1 MSAIALYSSLDS
13 AAATV
18 ATANAGSFKP
28 KRMSDSGSD
37 SDSQGASGAE
47 GPLKPLWST
56 FNYFP
61 HQLEGIRWMLD
72 KERNG
77 TLVPGKKSELVL
89 VRGGMQCDE
98 MGHGKTI
105 QIVAT
110 ILNNPLPLT
119 VLLAPVAMIETWT
132 GVCQRAGLIV
142 YHAVGPDWF
151 LLSNT
156 NAPVT
161 PVAPVAPVTQSVY
174 LTNSE
179 KIYTTPRL
187 FRHLSIDRVVI
198 DEAHKLRNPSG
209 QMAIYARRLG
219 SHGTIR
225 WAVTGTPLVNKWE
238 DVISLLAFIGVPYSP
253 LFHWEQRYEDM
264 LPSLVLHRSLE
275 SIRSTLPAPPYPI
288 IQHIALPFVSQEEQ
302 EFYLAIQG
310 NVLAQA
316 TSYDMDRLTPQQAFL
331 LLLRLRQISV
341 HPQIYI
347 SAKRRESS
355 SYLRK
360 DWIGPSTKLLAI
372 RDIIIQDFLQLE
384 QQTLQLQQQEPHKYI
399 IFCQFMEEIELIQ
412 DYLLSLGL
420 FSQENI
426 LQYHGSMTMLQ
437 RDTVL
442 QYSKRTLEPTVLLLQ
457 LQAGG
462 VGLNLQEYDRILFV
476 SPWWTSALID
486 QAIARA
492 VRMGQTR
499 VVHVYHLL
507 LLVEHEQEQEQSQEQ
522 NQSSPISIDALIH
535 SKAEE
540 KREML
545 NHFFQICHPLEEI
558 EEEGLDLD
566 LDLDLEELH
575 EEEEE
580 EE

>member
-1 MSAIALYSSLDS
+1 MSALSFHPTLDCS
-13 AAATV
+13 DAAT
-18 ATANAGSFKP
+18 ALAAISFKP
-28 KRMSDSGSD
+28 
-37 SDSQGASGAE
+37 SDSQDAE
-47 GPLKPLWST
+47 EEEEETFKPLWPGFT
-56 FNYFP
+56 YFP
-61 HQLEGIRWMLD
+61 HQLDGIRWMLD
-72 KERNG
+72 KECNG
-77 TLVPGKKSELVL
+77 TLVPGKKSDEVL
-89 VRGGMQCDE
+89 VRGGLQCDD
-98 MGHGKTI
+98 MGLGKTI

-110 ILNNPLPLT
+110 IVLNPLPLT

-132 GVCQRAGLIV
+132 AVCQRAGLTV
-142 YHAVGPDWF
+142 YHAAGPDWF
-151 LLSNT
+151 LLASSLTASTASTASTAVYIT
-156 NAPVT
+156 NF
-161 PVAPVAPVTQSVY
+161 
-174 LTNSE
+174 E
-179 KIYTTPRL
+179 KLYTTPRL
-187 FRHLSIDRVVI
+187 FRSLSIDRVVI

-219 SHGTIR
+219 AQTNPIR
-225 WAVTGTPLVNKWE
+225 WAVTGTPLVNKWA
-238 DVISLLAFIGVPYSP
+238 DVVSLLAFIGVPYSH
-253 LFHWEQRYEDM
+253 LFEWEQRYQEM

-275 SIRSTLPAPPYPI
+275 SIRSTLPNAPPYPI
-288 IQHIALPFVSQEEQ
+288 IHHMPLPFASEAEK
-302 EFYLAIQG
+302 EFYFAIQG

-316 TSYDMDRLTPQQAFL
+316 TGSSAPSSYAMDHLSPQQAFL

-347 SAKRRESS
+347 NAKRRESP

-372 RDIIIQDFLQLE
+372 QDIILQDFLLE
-384 QQTLQLQQQEPHKYI
+384 QEQQEQSQEQSLSLKQPHKYI

-420 FSQENI
+420 FHPENI

-442 QYSKRTLEPTVLLLQ
+442 QHSKRTLDPTVLLLQ

-476 SPWWTSALID
+476 SPWWTSALMD

-499 VVHVYHLL
+499 IVHVYHLHL
-507 LLVEHEQEQEQSQEQ
+507 HAELTHEDEDDKQ
-522 NQSSPISIDALIH
+522 PILIDSLIH

-545 NHFFQICHPLEEI
+545 AHFFQISSPLLLEED
-558 EEEGLDLD
+558 EED
-566 LDLDLEELH
+566 EED
-575 EEEEE
+575 EDQDQDQDE
-580 EE
+580 

>member
-1 MSAIALYSSLDS
+1 MSALALYSSLDS
-13 AAATV
+13 T
-18 ATANAGSFKP
+18 ATAT
-28 KRMSDSGSD
+28 
-37 SDSQGASGAE
+37 ASGAQ
-47 GPLKPLWST
+47 GALKPLWHT

-61 HQLEGIRWMLD
+61 HQLEGIHWMLD

-77 TLVPGKKSELVL
+77 TIVIGKKSQEVL

-98 MGHGKTI
+98 MGLGKTI

-132 GVCQRAGLIV
+132 AVCQRAGLIV

-151 LLSNT
+151 LLSS
-156 NAPVT
+156 NAT
-161 PVAPVAPVTQSVY
+161 ATATQAVY

-219 SHGTIR
+219 HPRTIR

-264 LPSLVLHRSLE
+264 LPSLVIHRSLE

-288 IQHIALPFVSQEEQ
+288 IQHMALPFVSLEEE
-302 EFYLAIQG
+302 EFYFAIQG

-316 TSYDMDRLTPQQAFL
+316 TGSTVPSSYDMDRLTPQQAFL

-347 SAKRRESS
+347 SAKRRESP
-355 SYLRK
+355 SYLRN

-372 RDIIIQDFLQLE
+372 RDIILLDFLEME
-384 QQTLQLQQQEPHKYI
+384 QQTLSLKQQEEQEQTLSLKQQEEQEQSLSLKQQEQQPHKYI

-420 FSQENI
+420 FLPQNI

-442 QYSKRTLEPTVLLLQ
+442 QHSKRTVEPTVLLLQ

-499 VVHVYHLL
+499 IVRVYHLL
-507 LLVEHEQEQEQSQEQ
+507 LQVEQSDEQ
-522 NQSSPISIDALIH
+522 NPISIDALIH

-545 NHFFQICHPLEEI
+545 AHFFHICHPYEEVEVLEEL
-558 EEEGLDLD
+558 EE
-566 LDLDLEELH
+566 DLDLEVEVEV
-575 EEEEE
+575 EEEEVDE
-580 EE
+580 EEVDEE

>member
-1 MSAIALYSSLDS
+1 
-13 AAATV
+13 
-18 ATANAGSFKP
+18 
-28 KRMSDSGSD
+28 
-37 SDSQGASGAE
+37 
-47 GPLKPLWST
+47 
-56 FNYFP
+56 
-61 HQLEGIRWMLD
+61 MLD

-77 TLVPGKKSELVL
+77 TIVLGKKSQEVL

-98 MGHGKTI
+98 MGLGKTI

-151 LLSNT
+151 LLSS
-156 NAPVT
+156 NA
-161 PVAPVAPVTQSVY
+161 TQTATATATATATQTATQTQTVY

-219 SHGTIR
+219 HPRTIR

-264 LPSLVLHRSLE
+264 LPSLVIHRSLE

-288 IQHIALPFVSQEEQ
+288 IQHMALPFVSLQEED
-302 EFYLAIQG
+302 FYFAIQG

-316 TSYDMDRLTPQQAFL
+316 TGSTVPSSYDMDRLTPQQAFL

-347 SAKRRESS
+347 SAKRRESP

-372 RDIIIQDFLQLE
+372 RDIILQDFLEME
-384 QQTLQLQQQEPHKYI
+384 QEQTLQLKQTLQEQTLQEQTLPLQQQPHKYI

-420 FSQENI
+420 FLPQNI
-426 LQYHGSMTMLQ
+426 LQYHGSMTILQ

-442 QYSKRTLEPTVLLLQ
+442 QHSKRTVEPTVLLLQ

-507 LLVEHEQEQEQSQEQ
+507 LQVEQEQEQEQ
-522 NQSSPISIDALIH
+522 NPISIDALIH

-545 NHFFQICHPLEEI
+545 DHFFQICHPYDEV
-558 EEEGLDLD
+558 EEELQ
-566 LDLDLEELH
+566 EELQEEVELQ
-575 EEEEE
+575 EEEEVE